1 MAEEHQ
7 NEIVNEI
14 VEDEAAV
21 RPSDPDLYAWVA
33 DEPRTTRSRYSGLP
47 ERPSFLFSTIEDPG
61 RDNWEIMIPGR
72 RSRVCQRF
80 ERWGVF
86 SMYQI
91 AFEELGYRL
100 PFNDF

>member
-1 MAEEHQ
+1 
-7 NEIVNEI
+7 
-14 VEDEAAV
+14 
-21 RPSDPDLYAWVA
+21 
-33 DEPRTTRSRYSGLP
+33 
-47 ERPSFLFSTIEDPG
+47 
-61 RDNWEIMIPGR
+61 MIPGR

-100 PFNDF
+100 PFNDFEIGVFNHHYHKKRF